1 MTLVPGQR
9 YRIRLLNVTAG
20 TPNLQYWLA
29 GSGPTMQWRP
39 LARDGYDLPSHQQ
52 VLRRAEE
59 FVAMGQIADFEFVA
73 PPAGPLGPRAAEWRR
88 STAHPQPFTLTR
100 P

>member
-1 MTLVPGQR
+1 MSLKSGQR
-9 YRIRLLNVTAG
+9 YRLRLLNVTAG

-29 GSGPTMQWRP
+29 GSGPTVLWRP
-39 LARDGYDLPSHQQ
+39 LARDGYDLPDHQRG
-52 VLRRAEE
+52 LRRAEE

-73 PPAGPLGPRAAEWRR
+73 PLAGPLALELRNGVGLQLTR
-88 STAHPQPFTLTR
+88 QPFTLTR